1 MRGGLLV
8 AVLTTRQRVGDMLP
22 CSSSLPFSGPF
33 LQKIYLIGIVIKLLN
48 IINTLKTQKKF
59 WKALKCFEALA
70 EGTTSTWQPQSQ
82 DNERGYVGEVEEADM
97 FYK

>member
-1 MRGGLLV
+1 VWATCCPVHLHYLS
-8 AVLTTRQRVGDMLP
+8 AAL
-22 CSSSLPFSGPF
+22 S
-33 LQKIYLIGIVIKLLN
+33 YLIGIVIKLLN